1 MKNIINRLSHKTEKD
16 DISIYRHLHQ
26 HPELSFQEK
35 ETSFFIE
42 EILKKEGIPHSSRI
56 GGYGILARIEGEK
69 EGTHIIGLR
78 ADMDALPIEEKNQ
91 IEYRS
96 KIPHVMHACGHDAHT
111 ACLLGSALVMN
122 KLKKEFGGTLLLIF
136 QPGEERHPGGARL
149 MLRDGLF
156 DNIRP
161 ECMMALHTHTEIPCG
176 TVAFGE
182 GCVMASADEIHI
194 TIKGKGGH
202 GAMPHLL
209 NDTVLAAAQ
218 VVISLQQIISR
229 RRNPFIPATLS
240 IGRFI
245 ADGAT
250 NIIPQEVQISG
261 TLRCM
266 EEDERKK
273 LRPLILQTIKQ
284 TAESYGCTCEIDMK
298 DGYPALINDASITK
312 EARNYA
318 IELLGEEHV
327 IPLEKRMTSEDFAFY
342 SHAIPSTFF
351 RLGIKGSA
359 NPECQ
364 GQHTPYFLIDE
375 AALKTGVKILSW
387 LAYRFLN
394 KP

>member
-1 MKNIINRLSHKTEKD
+1 M
-16 DISIYRHLHQ
+16 
-26 HPELSFQEK
+26 
-35 ETSFFIE
+35 
-42 EILKKEGIPHSSRI
+42 
-56 GGYGILARIEGEK
+56 
-69 EGTHIIGLR
+69 
-78 ADMDALPIEEKNQ
+78 
-91 IEYRS
+91 
-96 KIPHVMHACGHDAHT
+96 
-111 ACLLGSALVMN
+111 
-122 KLKKEFGGTLLLIF
+122 LLIF

-266 EEDERKK
+266 EEDERK
-273 LRPLILQTIKQ
+273 
-284 TAESYGCTCEIDMK
+284 
-298 DGYPALINDASITK
+298 N
-312 EARNYA
+312 
-318 IELLGEEHV
+318 
-327 IPLEKRMTSEDFAFY
+327 
-342 SHAIPSTFF
+342 
-351 RLGIKGSA
+351 
-359 NPECQ
+359 
-364 GQHTPYFLIDE
+364 
-375 AALKTGVKILSW
+375 
-387 LAYRFLN
+387 
-394 KP
+394 